1 MKINLKKVISIMIL
15 IIAFEVVYLIGFY
28 MPNKVA
34 YGNSEEEIATEN
46 LISEDEMEIR
56 TEDLIS
62 ENEIAECNLT
72 DDEDCDII
80 IADDESDVN
89 DEDIADEDV
98 VDEDV
103 IEVEDSEPTLE
114 DILIDECPFYVID
127 EIYEID
133 SYAKGNWYCYYIYA
147 DGDIY
152 VVTTKNGHVDIC
164 VQLN

>member
-46 LISEDEMEIR
+46 LISEDEMEIG

-62 ENEIAECNLT
+62 ENEIAECDLT
-72 DDEDCDII
+72 DNEDYDII

-89 DEDIADEDV
+89 DEDV
-98 VDEDV
+98 VE
-103 IEVEDSEPTLE
+103 IEDSEPTLE

-133 SYAKGNWYCYYIYA
+133 SYVEGNWYCYYIYA
-147 DGDIY
+147 DGDVY

>member
-1 MKINLKKVISIMIL
+1 MKINLKKVIGIMVL

-46 LISEDEMEIR
+46 LISEDEMEIEI
-56 TEDLIS
+56 EDLIS
-62 ENEIAECNLT
+62 ENEIAEDDLT
-72 DDEDCDII
+72 NNEDCDII

-89 DEDIADEDV
+89 DEDV
-98 VDEDV
+98 VE
-103 IEVEDSEPTLE
+103 IEDSEPTLE
-114 DILIDECPFYVID
+114 DILIEECPFCVID

-133 SYAKGNWYCYYIYA
+133 SYVKGNWYCYYIYA
-147 DGDIY
+147 DGDVY

>member
-46 LISEDEMEIR
+46 LISEDEMEIEI
-56 TEDLIS
+56 EDLIS
-62 ENEIAECNLT
+62 ENEIAECDLT
-72 DDEDCDII
+72 NNEDCDII
-80 IADDESDVN
+80 IIDDESDVN
-89 DEDIADEDV
+89 DKDV
-98 VDEDV
+98 VE
-103 IEVEDSEPTLE
+103 IEDSEPTLE

-133 SYAKGNWYCYYIYA
+133 SYVEGNWYCYYIYA
-147 DGDIY
+147 DGDVY

>member
-34 YGNSEEEIATEN
+34 YGNLEEEIATEN
-46 LISEDEMEIR
+46 LISEDEMEIEN
-56 TEDLIS
+56 EDLIS
-62 ENEIAECNLT
+62 ENEIAECDLT
-72 DDEDCDII
+72 NNDDCDII
-80 IADDESDVN
+80 IVDDESDVN
-89 DEDIADEDV
+89 DVE
-98 VDEDV
+98 
-103 IEVEDSEPTLE
+103 EVEEVAEIEIVNSEPTLE

-133 SYAKGNWYCYYIYA
+133 SYVEGNWYCYYIYA
-147 DGDIY
+147 DGDVY

>member
-46 LISEDEMEIR
+46 LISEDEMEIEN
-56 TEDLIS
+56 EDLIS
-62 ENEIAECNLT
+62 ENEIAECDLT
-72 DDEDCDII
+72 DNKDYDII

-89 DEDIADEDV
+89 DEDV
-98 VDEDV
+98 VE
-103 IEVEDSEPTLE
+103 IKDSEPTLE

-133 SYAKGNWYCYYIYA
+133 SYVEGNWYCYYIYA
-147 DGDIY
+147 DGDVY

>member
-46 LISEDEMEIR
+46 LISEDEMKIE

-62 ENEIAECNLT
+62 ENEIAECDLT
-72 DDEDCDII
+72 NNEDYDII

-89 DEDIADEDV
+89 DED
-98 VDEDV
+98 V
-103 IEVEDSEPTLE
+103 IEIEDSEPTLE

-133 SYAKGNWYCYYIYA
+133 SYVEGNWYCYYIYA
-147 DGDIY
+147 DGDVY
-152 VVTTKNGHVDIC
+152 VVTTKNGHVDVC

>member
-46 LISEDEMEIR
+46 LISEDEMEIEI
-56 TEDLIS
+56 EDLIS
-62 ENEIAECNLT
+62 ENEIAECDLT
-72 DDEDCDII
+72 DNEDYDII

-89 DEDIADEDV
+89 DEDV
-98 VDEDV
+98 VE
-103 IEVEDSEPTLE
+103 IEDSEPTLE

-133 SYAKGNWYCYYIYA
+133 SYVKGNWYCYYIYA
-147 DGDIY
+147 DGDVY

>member
-15 IIAFEVVYLIGFY
+15 IVAFEVVYLIGFY

-34 YGNSEEEIATEN
+34 YGNSEEKIATEN
-46 LISEDEMEIR
+46 LISEDEMEIEN
-56 TEDLIS
+56 EDLIS
-62 ENEIAECNLT
+62 ENEIAECDLT
-72 DDEDCDII
+72 DNEDCDII
-80 IADDESDVN
+80 ITDDESDV
-89 DEDIADEDV
+89 DDEDV
-98 VDEDV
+98 VK
-103 IEVEDSEPTLE
+103 IEESEPTLE
-114 DILIDECPFYVID
+114 DVLIDECPFCVID

-147 DGDIY
+147 DGDVY

>member
-46 LISEDEMEIR
+46 LISEDEMEIEN
-56 TEDLIS
+56 EDLIS
-62 ENEIAECNLT
+62 ENEIAECDLT
-72 DDEDCDII
+72 NNEDYDII
-80 IADDESDVN
+80 IADDEFDVN
-89 DEDIADEDV
+89 DEDV
-98 VDEDV
+98 VE
-103 IEVEDSEPTLE
+103 IEDSEPTLE

-133 SYAKGNWYCYYIYA
+133 SYVEGNWYCYYIYA
-147 DGDIY
+147 DGDVY

>member
-1 MKINLKKVISIMIL
+1 MKINLKKAISIMIL

-46 LISEDEMEIR
+46 LISEDEMEIG

-62 ENEIAECNLT
+62 ENEIAECDLT
-72 DDEDCDII
+72 DNEDYDII

-89 DEDIADEDV
+89 DEDV
-98 VDEDV
+98 VE
-103 IEVEDSEPTLE
+103 IEDSEPTLE

-133 SYAKGNWYCYYIYA
+133 SYVEGNWYCYYIYA
-147 DGDIY
+147 DGDVY

>member
-1 MKINLKKVISIMIL
+1 MKINLKKVILIMIL

-28 MPNKVA
+28 MPNKIA

-46 LISEDEMEIR
+46 LISEDEMEIEN
-56 TEDLIS
+56 EDLIS
-62 ENEIAECNLT
+62 ENEISECDLT
-72 DDEDCDII
+72 NNDDCDII
-80 IADDESDVN
+80 IVDDESDVN
-89 DEDIADEDV
+89 DVEDV
-98 VDEDV
+98 EEVAE
-103 IEVEDSEPTLE
+103 IEIVNSEPTLE

-133 SYAKGNWYCYYIYA
+133 SYVEGNWYCYYIYA
-147 DGDIY
+147 DGDVY

>member
-1 MKINLKKVISIMIL
+1 MKINLKKVISIMVL

-28 MPNKVA
+28 MPNKVV

-46 LISEDEMEIR
+46 LISEDEMEIG

-62 ENEIAECNLT
+62 ENEIAECDLT

-89 DEDIADEDV
+89 DEDV
-98 VDEDV
+98 V
-103 IEVEDSEPTLE
+103 EVEDSEPTLE

>member
-28 MPNKVA
+28 MPNKVV

-46 LISEDEMEIR
+46 LISEDEMEIEI
-56 TEDLIS
+56 EDLIS
-62 ENEIAECNLT
+62 ENEIAEDDLT
-72 DDEDCDII
+72 NNEDCDII

-89 DEDIADEDV
+89 DED
-98 VDEDV
+98 V
-103 IEVEDSEPTLE
+103 IEIEDSEPTLE

-133 SYAKGNWYCYYIYA
+133 SYVEGNWYCYYIYA
-147 DGDIY
+147 DGDVY

>member
-15 IIAFEVVYLIGFY
+15 IIAFEIVYLIGFY

-46 LISEDEMEIR
+46 LISEDEIEIEN
-56 TEDLIS
+56 EDLIS
-62 ENEIAECNLT
+62 ENEIAECDLT
-72 DDEDCDII
+72 DNEDCDII

-89 DEDIADEDV
+89 DEDI
-98 VDEDV
+98 
-103 IEVEDSEPTLE
+103 IEVEESEPTLE
-114 DILIDECPFYVID
+114 DVLIDECPFYVID

-133 SYAKGNWYCYYIYA
+133 SYAKGSWYCYYIYA
-147 DGDIY
+147 DGDVY

>member
-1 MKINLKKVISIMIL
+1 MIL

-46 LISEDEMEIR
+46 LISEDEMKIE

-62 ENEIAECNLT
+62 ENEIAECDLT
-72 DDEDCDII
+72 NNEDYDII

-89 DEDIADEDV
+89 DED
-98 VDEDV
+98 V
-103 IEVEDSEPTLE
+103 IEIEDSEPTLE

-133 SYAKGNWYCYYIYA
+133 SYVEGNWYCYYIYA
-147 DGDIY
+147 DGDVY

>member
-34 YGNSEEEIATEN
+34 YSNSEEEIATEN
-46 LISEDEMEIR
+46 LISEDKMEIE

-62 ENEIAECNLT
+62 ENEIAECDLT
-72 DDEDCDII
+72 NNEDYDII

-89 DEDIADEDV
+89 DED
-98 VDEDV
+98 V
-103 IEVEDSEPTLE
+103 IEIEDSEPTLE

-133 SYAKGNWYCYYIYA
+133 SYVEGNWYCYYIYA
-147 DGDIY
+147 DGDVY

>member
-15 IIAFEVVYLIGFY
+15 IVAFEVVYLIGFY

-46 LISEDEMEIR
+46 LISEDEMEIEN
-56 TEDLIS
+56 EDLIS
-62 ENEIAECNLT
+62 ENEIAECDLT
-72 DDEDCDII
+72 DNEDCDII
-80 IADDESDVN
+80 ITDDESDTN
-89 DEDIADEDV
+89 DEDI
-98 VDEDV
+98 
-103 IEVEDSEPTLE
+103 IEVEESEPTLE
-114 DILIDECPFYVID
+114 DVLIDECPFCVID

-133 SYAKGNWYCYYIYA
+133 SYAEGNWYCYYIYA
-147 DGDIY
+147 DGDVY

>member
-46 LISEDEMEIR
+46 LISEDEMEIKN
-56 TEDLIS
+56 EDLIS
-62 ENEIAECNLT
+62 ENEIAECDLT
-72 DDEDCDII
+72 NNEDYDII

-89 DEDIADEDV
+89 DEDV
-98 VDEDV
+98 VE
-103 IEVEDSEPTLE
+103 IEDSEPTLE

-133 SYAKGNWYCYYIYA
+133 SYVEGNWYCYYIYA
-147 DGDIY
+147 DGDVY

>member
-46 LISEDEMEIR
+46 LISEDEMEIEN
-56 TEDLIS
+56 EDLIS
-62 ENEIAECNLT
+62 ENEIAECDLT
-72 DDEDCDII
+72 DNEDYDII

-89 DEDIADEDV
+89 DEDV
-98 VDEDV
+98 VE
-103 IEVEDSEPTLE
+103 IEDSEPTLE

-133 SYAKGNWYCYYIYA
+133 SYVEGNWYCYYIYA
-147 DGDIY
+147 DGDVY

>member
-28 MPNKVA
+28 MPNKVV

-46 LISEDEMEIR
+46 LISEDEMKIE

-62 ENEIAECNLT
+62 ENEIAECDLT
-72 DDEDCDII
+72 NNEDYDII

-89 DEDIADEDV
+89 DED
-98 VDEDV
+98 V
-103 IEVEDSEPTLE
+103 IEIEDSEPTLE

-133 SYAKGNWYCYYIYA
+133 SYVEGNWYCYYIYA
-147 DGDIY
+147 DGDVY

>member
-1 MKINLKKVISIMIL
+1 MIL
-15 IIAFEVVYLIGFY
+15 IVAFEVVYLIGFY

-46 LISEDEMEIR
+46 LISEDEMEIEN
-56 TEDLIS
+56 EDLIS
-62 ENEIAECNLT
+62 ENEIAECDLT
-72 DDEDCDII
+72 DNEDCDII
-80 IADDESDVN
+80 IMDDESDVN
-89 DEDIADEDV
+89 DEDV
-98 VDEDV
+98 VE
-103 IEVEDSEPTLE
+103 IEESEPTLE

-147 DGDIY
+147 DGDVY

>member
-46 LISEDEMEIR
+46 LISEDEMEIEI
-56 TEDLIS
+56 EDLIS
-62 ENEIAECNLT
+62 ENEIAENDLT
-72 DDEDCDII
+72 NNEDCDII

-89 DEDIADEDV
+89 DEDV
-98 VDEDV
+98 VE
-103 IEVEDSEPTLE
+103 IKDSEPTLE

-133 SYAKGNWYCYYIYA
+133 SYVEGNWYCYYIYA
-147 DGDIY
+147 DGDVY

>member
-28 MPNKVA
+28 MPNKVV

-46 LISEDEMEIR
+46 LISEDEMEIEN
-56 TEDLIS
+56 EDLIS
-62 ENEIAECNLT
+62 ENEITECDLT
-72 DDEDCDII
+72 NNEDCDII

-89 DEDIADEDV
+89 DEN
-98 VDEDV
+98 V

-133 SYAKGNWYCYYIYA
+133 SYVEGNWYCYYIYA
-147 DGDIY
+147 DGDVY

>member
-46 LISEDEMEIR
+46 LISEDEMEIEN
-56 TEDLIS
+56 EDLIS
-62 ENEIAECNLT
+62 ENEIAECDLT
-72 DDEDCDII
+72 NNEDYDII

-89 DEDIADEDV
+89 DED
-98 VDEDV
+98 V
-103 IEVEDSEPTLE
+103 IEIEDSEPTLE

-133 SYAKGNWYCYYIYA
+133 SYVEGNWYCYYIYA
-147 DGDIY
+147 DGDVY

>member
-46 LISEDEMEIR
+46 LISEDEMEIEN
-56 TEDLIS
+56 EDLIS

-72 DDEDCDII
+72 DNEDCDII
-80 IADDESDVN
+80 ITDDESDVN
-89 DEDIADEDV
+89 DEDI
-98 VDEDV
+98 
-103 IEVEDSEPTLE
+103 IEVEESEPTLE
-114 DILIDECPFYVID
+114 DVLIDECPFYVID

-133 SYAKGNWYCYYIYA
+133 SYVKGNWYCYYIYA
-147 DGDIY
+147 DGDVY